1 MPAGGLS
8 LEASSDKPV
17 QEQLKEVL
25 TANAVRATIQ
35 TAPKHRTATPVA
47 PITTTVAAAA
57 RRCG

>member
-35 TAPKHRTATPVA
+35 NRT
-47 PITTTVAAAA
+47 
-57 RRCG
+57 